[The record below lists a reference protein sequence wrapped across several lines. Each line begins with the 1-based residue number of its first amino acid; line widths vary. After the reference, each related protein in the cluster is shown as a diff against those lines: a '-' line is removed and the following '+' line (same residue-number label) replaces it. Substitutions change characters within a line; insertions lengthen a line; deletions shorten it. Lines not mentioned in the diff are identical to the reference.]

1 VIHEW
6 IQGIPQDKIAENN
19 NNIGRGTFTNIIQQ
33 FKINI
38 PDIDLMR
45 HTALQIKKE
54 DLEIFS
60 FAASTRLRKLLEQFQ
75 ITECQIE
82 NLLEEINIYCFK
94 QDILPKEFIL
104 KIEEVPDLAMDFET
118 PIHNLPL
125 YINQIPIQKKQ
136 P

>member
-6 IQGIPQDKIAENN
+6 IQGIPRDKIAENN
-19 NNIGRGTFTNIIQQ
+19 DIGRGTVTNIIQQ
-33 FKINI
+33 FKISI

-104 KIEEVPDLAMDFET
+104 KIEEVPDLAIDLKT
-118 PIHNLPL
+118 PIHKLPL
-125 YINQIPIQKKQ
+125 YINQISIQKKQ

>member
-6 IQGIPQDKIAENN
+6 IQGIPRDKIAENN
-19 NNIGRGTFTNIIQQ
+19 DIGRGTVTNIIQQ

-94 QDILPKEFIL
+94 QQILPKEFIL
-104 KIEEVPDLAMDFET
+104 KIEEVSDLAMDFET
-118 PIHNLPL
+118 PIHKLPL
-125 YINQIPIQKKQ
+125 YINQISIQKKQ